1 MASSDSTRQEKRI
14 EWTNA
19 FQDGELLNP
28 DLVPDVARRGF
39 LKASGAAGLSMLFAS
54 PTEAATGSEST
65 AGKTRV
71 TYYTEADRQAA
82 RDNIQKYDWAAA
94 ERDSVV
100 DAADSVL
107 EAFSLEDLWNYVG
120 SQNIPR
126 AAFLAQGTAGY
137 YPWSNDWGPA
147 EPLDGVSYAAMPGTQ
162 WKITNGEYTLP
173 TNDFEAYRQSG
184 LDDRGTFQPSLAD
197 DSLLVNEEHPEMGE
211 GWGVDDG
218 TGWVDEDGDL
228 GSGGVRWTPVAWAN
242 HWNTIYG
249 FRSMLNALF
258 EAYLY
263 TEEQRYATAASVMLD
278 RLSDVY
284 PEFSLQDTVQFESG
298 GYTELNELPTSSHG
312 GTGAGKQVGSIWES
326 YWVKSVLR
334 SYDAVFPAQEG
345 DTELLEFLSSKVE
358 EYPGLGSKDAV
369 VDVRRNIEEGLVQQI
384 LPAFKEAQI
393 RGNFGSH
400 QTTLALSAII
410 QDTPDGYTGEA
421 LDFLFKAGGLEHED
435 DGTAFGHWYITGGD
449 VLASILKKFDRD
461 GHPYEGTVHY
471 NSLVVGALQGV
482 ANTLNGYDAYD
493 GADLYQNPIF
503 KQSYQTQYQLTFLND
518 FVPKYGD
525 TASGGKPGF
534 GYTIETDNLLRAY
547 EVYGGDDLARW
558 IYLRNGESTEGLRQ
572 GIFNDDPNSVQ
583 TDIEAI
589 LEAEGPLDIDS
600 TQLAGLGFT
609 GLRAG
614 SPEKERGVWTYY
626 GRNAFGPDSGYGAGH
641 THRDTLNIGLYGH
654 GLSLSPDLGYPEE
667 TGGWPKR
674 YNWTANTVSHNTV
687 LVNERKQDKQWVST
701 PTQFDHTDRVQL
713 FEVDASNVYSEAEQY
728 ERATAQVTIDDE
740 NSYAVDF
747 FRVDGGDDHLYSF
760 HGAKVPT
767 DEFSYEL
774 NDGVTEFVVRNGG
787 RTVEA
792 SREKASEGTWSTRV
806 NDPSGDVH
814 DWRGLYVDAG
824 TSDVDVSVMI
834 NTAVTGYNSY
844 WHHNHSVYLGRD
856 QEGRIVCAGVGDQGP
871 DPVPRMGLYYPEDNA
886 WADYKAIDAWEKNV
900 WFDLQVTKSGTTVD
914 VALVAED
921 GTTHDSGSFTLASDT
936 DSTVG
941 IFGGI
946 GKGQTGSLYFDE
958 FTANGTTYDFFT
970 TNFVERSGLTTTGLD
985 LVAQDGGTYAG
996 PDVPKP
1002 GHGENT
1008 QYNDEVGNGYN
1019 YLYNVERDGAPGD
1032 RFAVDWDIEDY
1043 WGALDEPA
1051 DVHLRMTMLTD
1062 VDDVAVCNGDPPQRW
1077 DNPDTLKYVLAHRA
1091 GTDLQTTF
1099 TSVFESYD
1107 GDRMVKSVSEVPV
1120 ESDDPS
1126 ARAVKVEL
1134 VSGRTDY
1141 VASASDHEL
1150 EHTVGDAF
1158 SFVGAVGIY
1167 STDANGAH
1175 EHAYVHDGKLL
1186 VADGDLLIQEAR
1198 GRVEGKVTDFTR
1210 ELTLDNALHGRVTG
1224 GGNRLDEVTG
1234 AWLYADATAMRNG
1247 AYEVHGVGSG
1257 SGNEVTFDLGERT
1270 TVKQFTD
1277 PSDPSAG
1284 YEYIL
1289 DEDGSFAIPLGASW
1303 SA

>member
-1 MASSDSTRQEKRI
+1 MVQRDSAPHEEGI
-14 EWTNA
+14 DWTTA
-19 FQDGELLNP
+19 FDGDGFLGDGVLP
-28 DLVPDVARRGF
+28 TALRRDV
-39 LKASGAAGLSMLFAS
+39 LKASGIGALGLLGSSGTVTAAD
-54 PTEAATGSEST
+54 EST
-65 AGKTRV
+65 AEKTRV
-71 TYYTEADRQAA
+71 TYFTEAERAAA
-82 RDNIQKYDWAAA
+82 RENIEKYEWAAA

-100 DAADSVL
+100 SDADSVL
-107 EAFSLEDLWNYVG
+107 ESFSLDDLWSYAG

-147 EPLDGVSYAAMPGTQ
+147 EPVDGVSYAAMPGTQ

-218 TGWVDEDGDL
+218 TGWVDENGDL

-242 HWNTIYG
+242 HWNAIYG

-284 PEFSLQDTVQFESG
+284 AEFSLQNTVQFESG

-312 GTGAGKQVGSIWES
+312 GTGKGKQVGSIWES
-326 YWVKSVLR
+326 YWIKSVLR
-334 SYDAVFPAQEG
+334 SYDAVFPAQPG
-345 DTELLEFLSSKVE
+345 DTELVEFLSGKAA
-358 EYPGLGSKDAV
+358 EYPGLGAKDSV
-369 VDVRRNIEEGLVQQI
+369 VDIRRNIEQGLVQQV
-384 LPAFKEAQI
+384 LPAFKDAQI

-410 QDTPDGYTGEA
+410 QDTPDGYSGEA
-421 LDFLFKAGGLEHED
+421 LDFLFKAGKLEHED
-435 DGTAFGHWYITGGD
+435 DGTPFGNWYITGGD
-449 VLASILKKFDRD
+449 VLSSILKEFDRD
-461 GHPYEGTVHY
+461 GHPNEGTIHY

-503 KQSYQTQYQLTFLND
+503 KQSYQTQYQLTFLNRY
-518 FVPKYGD
+518 VPKYGD

-534 GYTIETDNLLRAY
+534 GYMIDTDNLLRAY
-547 EVYGGDDLARW
+547 DVYGGEDLARW

-572 GIFNDDPNSVQ
+572 GIFNDDPDSVKE
-583 TDIEAI
+583 DIDAV

-614 SPEKERGVWTYY
+614 APEKERGVWTYY
-626 GRNAFGPDSGYGAGH
+626 GRNGFGPDSGYGTGH

-654 GLSLSPDLGYPEE
+654 GLCLSPELGYPEE

-674 YNWTANTVSHNTV
+674 FNWSANTISHNTV
-687 LVNERKQDKQWVST
+687 LVNEHQQEKQWVST
-701 PTQFDHTDRVQL
+701 PKQFDHTDRVQL
-713 FEVDASNVYSEAEQY
+713 FTVDASNVYSEAEQY
-728 ERATAQVTIDDE
+728 ERTMAQVTIDDE

-767 DEFSYEL
+767 DEFTYEL
-774 NDGVTEFVVRNGG
+774 NDGVTEFVVRDGG
-787 RTVEA
+787 GSIEA
-792 SREKASEGTWSTRV
+792 SREKSTDGTWSTRT

-814 DWRGLYVDAG
+814 DWRGLSVDAG
-824 TSDVDVSVMI
+824 TSDVDVSVKI
-834 NTAVTGYNSY
+834 NTSVTGYNSY
-844 WHHNHSVYLGRD
+844 WHHNHSVYLGHD
-856 QEGRIVCAGVGDQGP
+856 GDGRIVCAGVGDQAADP
-871 DPVPRMGLYYPEDNA
+871 DPRIGLYYPESNTWGDHKSMA
-886 WADYKAIDAWEKNV
+886 AWEKNA
-900 WFDLQVTKSGTTVD
+900 WFDLQVTKSGTNVD
-914 VALVAED
+914 VALVDAD
-921 GTTHDSGSFTLASDT
+921 GTTHDSGSFTLESDT

-958 FTANGTTYDFFT
+958 FTANGTAYDFFT
-970 TNFVERSGLTTTGLD
+970 ANFTERSGLTTTGLD
-985 LVAQDGGTYAG
+985 LTAQDGGTYAG

-1002 GHGENT
+1002 GHGEDT

-1019 YLYNVERDGAPGD
+1019 YLYNVERDDEPGG
-1032 RFAVDWDIEDY
+1032 RFSVDWDIEDY
-1043 WGALDEPA
+1043 WDALDEPA

-1062 VDDVAVCNGDPPQRW
+1062 VDDVAICNGDPPQRW
-1077 DNPDTLKYVLAHRA
+1077 GNPDTLKYVLAHRT

-1120 ESDDPS
+1120 ESDDPT

-1141 VASASDHEL
+1141 VVSASDHEL

-1158 SFVGAVGIY
+1158 TFVGGFAVY
-1167 STDANGAH
+1167 STDANGDH
-1175 EHAYVHDGKLL
+1175 EHAYLHDGKLL
-1186 VADGDLLIQEAR
+1186 IADGDQLIQVAR
-1198 GRVEGKVTDFTR
+1198 GRIEGKVTDFTR
-1210 ELTLDNALHGRVTG
+1210 DLTLDNALHGRVTG
-1224 GGNRLDEVTG
+1224 GRNRLDEVTG
-1234 AWLYADATAMRNG
+1234 KWLYADAVPMRNG
-1247 AYEVHGVGSG
+1247 AYEIHAVESG
-1257 SGNEVTFDLGERT
+1257 RGNRVTFDLGERT
-1270 TVKQFTD
+1270 TVKEFAD
-1277 PSDPSAG
+1277 PANPSAG

-1289 DEDGSFAIPLGASW
+1289 EEDGNFVIPLGSSW